1 MQIVLLAVFG
11 VLGTLLRY
19 GLQGWVQNQAGATF
33 PTGTLAVN
41 LLGCLLIGGLN
52 RLALEHLWFPPEWR
66 IALTIGFLGGFTTF
80 SAFGYETFRMLEE
93 GEWARASLYVGIS
106 VIGGLIAV
114 VAGMK
119 VAELF

>member
-19 GLQGWVQNQAGATF
+19 GLQGWVQNQTGAMF

-52 RLALEHLWFPPEWR
+52 RLALDHLWFPPEWR
-66 IALTIGFLGGFTTF
+66 IALTIGFLGAFTTF
-80 SAFGYETFRMLEE
+80 SAFGYETFRMIED

-114 VAGMK
+114 VARMK

>member
-33 PTGTLAVN
+33 PAGTLAVN

-52 RLALEHLWFPPEWR
+52 RLALEHLWVPPEWR
-66 IALTIGFLGGFTTF
+66 IALTIGFLGAFTTF
-80 SAFGYETFRMLEE
+80 STFSWETVRMLQD
-93 GEWARASLYVGIS
+93 GEWLNAAIYAGASFV
-106 VIGGLIAV
+106 GGLV
-114 VAGMK
+114 LVMLGMK
-119 VAELF
+119 VAELI